1 MRLLIALLLLVNALL
16 LAMTAGL
23 LPRPSPEAARADV
36 EQPLRPDRL
45 RILAAV
51 PGHDATNL
59 PPQADHSPHSAEDK
73 ADGDAPAAPPAASP
87 ESSTPAVVPAP
98 AAAAAEPA
106 PPKPT
111 AAAAPPSPACGSPS
125 STPSSC
131 RRSRNCRKGCPAS
144 RFKNEKAKNPSAGAW
159 CFRPKAV
166 QRRRTDGWRTCI
178 RPGWTTPS

>member
-59 PPQADHSPHSAEDK
+59 PPQADHSPHSAEV
-73 ADGDAPAAPPAASP
+73 ASATRP
-87 ESSTPAVVPAP
+87 WSSSIA
-98 AAAAAEPA
+98 
-106 PPKPT
+106 
-111 AAAAPPSPACGSPS
+111 
-125 STPSSC
+125 
-131 RRSRNCRKGCPAS
+131 
-144 RFKNEKAKNPSAGAW
+144 AGAW
-159 CFRPKAV
+159 RSRP
-166 QRRRTDGWRTCI
+166 
-178 RPGWTTPS
+178 TPRAGPPPSCRA